1 MFGISF
7 FPIYGCVAGVNFKDA
22 ALDETFEEVGDYI
35 MIQLLF
41 FIFGI
46 TFIYYVGDTNQEA

>member
-7 FPIYGCVAGVNFKDA
+7 FPIYGCVVGINFRDTA
-22 ALDETFEEVGDYI
+22 MDEALEEVEDYI
-35 MIQLLF
+35 VIQLLF

-46 TFIYYVGDTNQEA
+46 TFLYYVGNTDQET

>member
-7 FPIYGCVAGVNFKDA
+7 FPIYGCVVGINFRDTA
-22 ALDETFEEVGDYI
+22 MDEALEEVEDYI
-35 MIQLLF
+35 VIQLLF

-46 TFIYYVGDTNQEA
+46 TFLSYVGDTDQET

>member
-7 FPIYGCVAGVNFKDA
+7 FPIYGCVAGVNFRDQA
-22 ALDETFEEVGDYI
+22 MDEAFEEVGDYI

-46 TFIYYVGDTNQEA
+46 TFIYYVGNTNQEA

>member
-1 MFGISF
+1 M
-7 FPIYGCVAGVNFKDA
+7 DE
-22 ALDETFEEVGDYI
+22 ALEEVGDYI

-41 FIFGI
+41 FIFGV

>member
-7 FPIYGCVAGVNFKDA
+7 FPIYGCVVGVNFKDQA
-22 ALDETFEEVGDYI
+22 MDEAFEEVGDYI

-41 FIFGI
+41 FIFGV
-46 TFIYYVGDTNQEA
+46 TFIYSVSPT

>member
-7 FPIYGCVAGVNFKDA
+7 FPIYGCVAGVNFRDQA
-22 ALDETFEEVGDYI
+22 MDEALEEVGDYI

-41 FIFGI
+41 FIFGV
-46 TFIYYVGDTNQEA
+46 TFIYYVGDTD